1 MCDRPN
7 LFVCSHIQNAPF
19 HLSLPKK
26 IAPMNKGTR
35 ARSRNIYKK
44 KNAAT
49 ILGPRVKI
57 RNVVV

>member
-44 KNAAT
+44 KTPPQFWA
-49 ILGPRVKI
+49 PE
-57 RNVVV
+57 